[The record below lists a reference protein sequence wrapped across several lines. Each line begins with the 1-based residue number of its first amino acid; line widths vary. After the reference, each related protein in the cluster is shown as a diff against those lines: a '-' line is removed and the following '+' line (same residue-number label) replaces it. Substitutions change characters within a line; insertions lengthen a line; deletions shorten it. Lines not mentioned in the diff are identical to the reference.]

1 MRKQQDEDDEG
12 EEAAGGEG
20 GQGEGLGNNT
30 HTHART
36 RSKAGI
42 QAPIDGACRCGC
54 PRLDQLTSLLLHLL
68 LLLLL
73 ILFILLAA
81 SILVRCASLTRRAR
95 FVLCGVGLWG
105 RGYEGE
111 DGRRGEGHVAKKGT
125 RIQTNGV
132 REARRLLPVRGW
144 PPGHATWAQ
153 RLSQYLMSTS

>member
-1 MRKQQDEDDEG
+1 MRTTKERRQREAREDRG
-12 EEAAGGEG
+12 K
-20 GQGEGLGNNT
+20 GLAIT
-30 HTHART
+30 HTLTHVPGR
-36 RSKAGI
+36 R
-42 QAPIDGACRCGC
+42 QEYRRPIDCACRCGC
-54 PRLDQLTSLLLHLL
+54 PRLDQLTPLLLHLL

-73 ILFILLAA
+73 IFFILLAA

-153 RLSQYLMSTS
+153 RLSQYLMSIS